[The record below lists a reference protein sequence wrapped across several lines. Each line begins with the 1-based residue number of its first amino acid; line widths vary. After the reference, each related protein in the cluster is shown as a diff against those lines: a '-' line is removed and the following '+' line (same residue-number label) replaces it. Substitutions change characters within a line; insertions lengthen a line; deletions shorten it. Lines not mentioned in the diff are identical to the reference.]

1 MTSRRQPPQRLAWAH
16 GAERGPWAHTERAFY
31 PPGFRFPLHRHDF
44 AELFLVVRGPGVHR
58 VGARAHPV
66 DGGDLVFIHPDL
78 AHCLEAT
85 GERPLVFINLTIRPG
100 LHREL
105 EARYGQSRG
114 DAGDWPWSA
123 DDPAPLRLDGEAE
136 RDLGSRLAGFEAERF
151 CSDRLRLESF
161 LLEALRQARDAR
173 RPRATLPP
181 AIARAL
187 RLLDDPDGLRRGA
200 AGLADRLGWS
210 REHLNRQVR
219 RHLGMT
225 TMQLVTRRRLD
236 HAARLLRHGD
246 PAVQE
251 VCHACGLD
259 NLSHFYQIFR
269 RRFGC
274 TPAAFRAG
282 PATGAV

>member
-1 MTSRRQPPQRLAWAH
+1 MTSRRASPTLPQRLPWTH
-16 GAERGPWAHTERAFY
+16 DAEREPWAHTERAFY

-58 VGARAHPV
+58 VGPRAHPV
-66 DGGDLVFIHPDL
+66 ERGDLVLVHPDL

-85 GERPLVFINLTIRPG
+85 GASPLVFINLTIRPG

-105 EARYGQSRG
+105 ETRYAA
-114 DAGDWPWSA
+114 AGDWPWSA
-123 DDPAPLRLDGEAE
+123 DDPRPLRLDGETE
-136 RDLGSRLAGFEAERF
+136 RALGSRLAGFEAERI
-151 CSDRLRLESF
+151 CVDRLRLEAF
-161 LLEALRQARDAR
+161 LLEAMRAVREAR
-173 RPRATLPP
+173 RPRPALPAP
-181 AIARAL
+181 IARAL

-200 AGLADRLGWS
+200 AGLAERLGWS

-225 TMQLVTRRRLD
+225 TMQLVTGRRLD
-236 HAARLLRHGD
+236 HAARLLRLGGSG
-246 PAVQE
+246 VQE

-274 TPAAFRAG
+274 TPAAFRAA
-282 PATGAV
+282 PTTGAV